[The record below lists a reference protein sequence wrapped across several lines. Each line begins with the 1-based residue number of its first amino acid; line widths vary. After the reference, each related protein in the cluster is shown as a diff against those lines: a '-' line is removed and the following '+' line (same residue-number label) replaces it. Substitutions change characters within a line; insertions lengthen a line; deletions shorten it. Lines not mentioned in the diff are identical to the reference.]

1 MIDQSIKKAM
11 NKLDA
16 TGCLVQWTI
25 ELSQFNIEYRPRL
38 TIKAQV
44 LAEFIVEFTFSG
56 DDQTQFWTI
65 HADGSS
71 IKELGDLGVILI
83 SLDKDVLKYGVQ
95 LQFPTTNNEAKYEAI
110 LTNLRLAKTPGVK
123 SLVVKSDSKLIIM
136 QVNHE

>member
-25 ELSQFNIEYRPRL
+25 ELNQFNIEYRPRL

-65 HADGSS
+65 HAD
-71 IKELGDLGVILI
+71 
-83 SLDKDVLKYGVQ
+83 
-95 LQFPTTNNEAKYEAI
+95 AKNWE
-110 LTNLRLAKTPGVK
+110 T
-123 SLVVKSDSKLIIM
+123 
-136 QVNHE
+136 